1 MKKLVSMLLAL
12 AMVLALAGGAI
23 GRPHIARVLVQHGV
37 VPDVRTAFREYIGL
51 GARAYAERRKMT
63 SEAVIRNIRAAGG
76 VPVLAHGG
84 LLKLSETELE
94 RWIHAMCGAGLMGLE
109 CYHNAHTPATEAFLR
124 RMAATVPFETGA
136 TGLYAPTTRTMAL
149 SLAIGSDKAPDRI
162 FLPATRETRS
172 GEPLTSLPE
181 VRLIGAEETDE
192 VSVHCRTQC
201 SALLTATCNGI
212 PTQRTYGVAAEGVAL
227 FRLAAAEFPDAEAF
241 DLHLTADGV
250 ESHFRYE
257 VAETPAGSRRLAWLN
272 EAGGIDRYTFPLTE
286 ERRYEIE
293 RRRLLLE
300 ESGYTQ
306 TEAVG
311 EERLR
316 IGSAYEPAAVLD
328 ALARLAAAPA
338 VWAVWAVTEAGWTEV
353 DVVSDSLRIER
364 PGTLQR
370 LSLEIRPRQRG
381 GRL

>member
-1 MKKLVSMLLAL
+1 MSFYKIPQNYAPGFVPQRYTFINDAAAATLT
-12 AMVLALAGGAI
+12 
-23 GRPHIARVLVQHGV
+23 ARLT
-37 VPDVRTAFREYIGL
+37 DTRTAESV
-51 GARAYAERRKMT
+51 AEL
-63 SEAVIRNIRAAGG
+63 
-76 VPVLAHGG
+76 VLRD
-84 LLKLSETELE
+84 LWMPEIDVS
-94 RWIHAMCGAGLMGLE
+94 
-109 CYHNAHTPATEAFLR
+109 AFLR
-124 RMAATVPFETGA
+124 RMAAALPFETGA
-136 TGLYAPTTRTMAL
+136 TGLYAPTTRTMTL

-227 FRLAAAEFPDAEAF
+227 FRLTAAEFPDAEAF

-257 VAETPAGSRRLAWLN
+257 VAETPAGSRRLAC
-272 EAGGIDRYTFPLTE
+272 
-286 ERRYEIE
+286 
-293 RRRLLLE
+293 
-300 ESGYTQ
+300 GYTQ

-338 VWAVWAVTEAGWTEV
+338 VWAVTEAGWTEI

>member
-1 MKKLVSMLLAL
+1 MTGRTYSRIHIV
-12 AMVLALAGGAI
+12 GGGSNAI
-23 GRPHIARVLVQHGV
+23 GAFYHFIPH
-37 VPDVRTAFREYIGL
+37 
-51 GARAYAERRKMT
+51 
-63 SEAVIRNIRAAGG
+63 
-76 VPVLAHGG
+76 
-84 LLKLSETELE
+84 
-94 RWIHAMCGAGLMGLE
+94 
-109 CYHNAHTPATEAFLR
+109 
-124 RMAATVPFETGA
+124 
-136 TGLYAPTTRTMAL
+136 
-149 SLAIGSDKAPDRI
+149 
-162 FLPATRETRS
+162 
-172 GEPLTSLPE
+172 PE

-338 VWAVWAVTEAGWTEV
+338 VWAVTEAGWTEI

>member
-1 MKKLVSMLLAL
+1 MTQKITHVCQGTCSRQIDVELEN
-12 AMVLALAGGAI
+12 
-23 GRPHIARVLVQHGV
+23 GV
-37 VPDVRTAFREYIGL
+37 VRSVSFTGGCHGNQQGIAALVRGMTA
-51 GARAYAERRKMT
+51 A
-63 SEAVIRNIRAAGG
+63 EAVAR
-76 VPVLAHGG
+76 
-84 LLKLSETELE
+84 LE
-94 RWIHAMCGAGLMGLE
+94 GI
-109 CYHNAHTPATEAFLR
+109 
-124 RMAATVPFETGA
+124 
-136 TGLYAPTTRTMAL
+136 
-149 SLAIGSDKAPDRI
+149 D
-162 FLPATRETRS
+162 
-172 GEPLTSLPE
+172 
-181 VRLIGAEETDE
+181 
-192 VSVHCRTQC
+192 CRGK
-201 SALLTATCNGI
+201 TARQLQ
-212 PTQRTYGVAAEGVAL
+212 PQ
-227 FRLAAAEFPDAEAF
+227 DAEAF

-338 VWAVWAVTEAGWTEV
+338 VWAVTEAGWTEI

>member
-1 MKKLVSMLLAL
+1 
-12 AMVLALAGGAI
+12 
-23 GRPHIARVLVQHGV
+23 
-37 VPDVRTAFREYIGL
+37 
-51 GARAYAERRKMT
+51 
-63 SEAVIRNIRAAGG
+63 
-76 VPVLAHGG
+76 
-84 LLKLSETELE
+84 
-94 RWIHAMCGAGLMGLE
+94 
-109 CYHNAHTPATEAFLR
+109 
-124 RMAATVPFETGA
+124 
-136 TGLYAPTTRTMAL
+136 MAL

-257 VAETPAGSRRLAWLN
+257 VAETPAGSRR
-272 EAGGIDRYTFPLTE
+272 YTFPLIE

-338 VWAVWAVTEAGWTEV
+338 VWAVTEAGWTEV

>member
-1 MKKLVSMLLAL
+1 
-12 AMVLALAGGAI
+12 
-23 GRPHIARVLVQHGV
+23 
-37 VPDVRTAFREYIGL
+37 
-51 GARAYAERRKMT
+51 MT
-63 SEAVIRNIRAAGG
+63 
-76 VPVLAHGG
+76 
-84 LLKLSETELE
+84 
-94 RWIHAMCGAGLMGLE
+94 
-109 CYHNAHTPATEAFLR
+109 
-124 RMAATVPFETGA
+124 
-136 TGLYAPTTRTMAL
+136 
-149 SLAIGSDKAPDRI
+149 
-162 FLPATRETRS
+162 
-172 GEPLTSLPE
+172 
-181 VRLIGAEETDE
+181 
-192 VSVHCRTQC
+192 
-201 SALLTATCNGI
+201 
-212 PTQRTYGVAAEGVAL
+212 
-227 FRLAAAEFPDAEAF
+227 
-241 DLHLTADGV
+241 
-250 ESHFRYE
+250 
-257 VAETPAGSRRLAWLN
+257 ETPAGSRRLAWLN

-306 TEAVG
+306 TEAIG

>member
-1 MKKLVSMLLAL
+1 M
-12 AMVLALAGGAI
+12 
-23 GRPHIARVLVQHGV
+23 
-37 VPDVRTAFREYIGL
+37 DFRKFI
-51 GARAYAERRKMT
+51 
-63 SEAVIRNIRAAGG
+63 S
-76 VPVLAHGG
+76 
-84 LLKLSETELE
+84 
-94 RWIHAMCGAGLMGLE
+94 
-109 CYHNAHTPATEAFLR
+109 
-124 RMAATVPFETGA
+124 
-136 TGLYAPTTRTMAL
+136 
-149 SLAIGSDKAPDRI
+149 RI

-257 VAETPAGSRRLAWLN
+257 VAETPAGSRQLAWLN
-272 EAGGIDRYTFPLTE
+272 EAGGIDRYTFPLIE

-338 VWAVWAVTEAGWTEV
+338 VWAVTEAGWTEV

>member
-1 MKKLVSMLLAL
+1 MYK
-12 AMVLALAGGAI
+12 
-23 GRPHIARVLVQHGV
+23 RQ
-37 VPDVRTAFREYIGL
+37 
-51 GARAYAERRKMT
+51 
-63 SEAVIRNIRAAGG
+63 
-76 VPVLAHGG
+76 
-84 LLKLSETELE
+84 
-94 RWIHAMCGAGLMGLE
+94 
-109 CYHNAHTPATEAFLR
+109 
-124 RMAATVPFETGA
+124 
-136 TGLYAPTTRTMAL
+136 
-149 SLAIGSDKAPDRI
+149 APDRI

-227 FRLAAAEFPDAEAF
+227 FRLTAAEFPDAEAF

-328 ALARLAAAPA
+328 TLAQLAAAP
-338 VWAVWAVTEAGWTEV
+338 AVWAVTEAGWTE
-353 DVVSDSLRIER
+353 I
-364 PGTLQR
+364 
-370 LSLEIRPRQRG
+370 LSLIHI
-381 GRL
+381 

>member
-1 MKKLVSMLLAL
+1 MSFYKIPQNYAPGFVPQRYTFINDAAAATLT
-12 AMVLALAGGAI
+12 
-23 GRPHIARVLVQHGV
+23 ARLT
-37 VPDVRTAFREYIGL
+37 DTRTAESV
-51 GARAYAERRKMT
+51 AEL
-63 SEAVIRNIRAAGG
+63 
-76 VPVLAHGG
+76 VLRD
-84 LLKLSETELE
+84 LWMPEIDVS
-94 RWIHAMCGAGLMGLE
+94 
-109 CYHNAHTPATEAFLR
+109 AFLR

-212 PTQRTYGVAAEGVAL
+212 PTQRTYGVAAEGAAL

-257 VAETPAGSRRLAWLN
+257 VAETPAGSRQLAWLN
-272 EAGGIDRYTFPLTE
+272 EAGGIDRYTFPLIE

-338 VWAVWAVTEAGWTEV
+338 VWAVTEAGWTEV

>member
-1 MKKLVSMLLAL
+1 MSFYKIPQNYAPGFVPQRYTFINDAAAATLT
-12 AMVLALAGGAI
+12 
-23 GRPHIARVLVQHGV
+23 ARLT
-37 VPDVRTAFREYIGL
+37 DTRTAESV
-51 GARAYAERRKMT
+51 AEL
-63 SEAVIRNIRAAGG
+63 
-76 VPVLAHGG
+76 VLRD
-84 LLKLSETELE
+84 LWMPEIDVS
-94 RWIHAMCGAGLMGLE
+94 
-109 CYHNAHTPATEAFLR
+109 AFLR
-124 RMAATVPFETGA
+124 RMAAALPFETGA
-136 TGLYAPTTRTMAL
+136 TGLYAPTTRTMTL

-227 FRLAAAEFPDAEAF
+227 FRLTAAEFPDAEAF

-293 RRRLLLE
+293 RRR
-300 ESGYTQ
+300 
-306 TEAVG
+306 
-311 EERLR
+311 
-316 IGSAYEPAAVLD
+316 SAYEPAAVLD

-338 VWAVWAVTEAGWTEV
+338 VWAVTEAGWTEI

>member
-1 MKKLVSMLLAL
+1 MLGPPHGDLQRHPDA
-12 AMVLALAGGAI
+12 AHVRRR
-23 GRPHIARVLVQHGV
+23 GRG
-37 VPDVRTAFREYIGL
+37 
-51 GARAYAERRKMT
+51 RR
-63 SEAVIRNIRAAGG
+63 
-76 VPVLAHGG
+76 
-84 LLKLSETELE
+84 
-94 RWIHAMCGAGLMGLE
+94 
-109 CYHNAHTPATEAFLR
+109 
-124 RMAATVPFETGA
+124 
-136 TGLYAPTTRTMAL
+136 
-149 SLAIGSDKAPDRI
+149 
-162 FLPATRETRS
+162 
-172 GEPLTSLPE
+172 PL
-181 VRLIGAEETDE
+181 
-192 VSVHCRTQC
+192 
-201 SALLTATCNGI
+201 
-212 PTQRTYGVAAEGVAL
+212 
-227 FRLAAAEFPDAEAF
+227 RLAAAEFPDAEAF

-338 VWAVWAVTEAGWTEV
+338 VWAVTEAG
-353 DVVSDSLRIER
+353 
-364 PGTLQR
+364 
-370 LSLEIRPRQRG
+370 
-381 GRL
+381 GRRST

>member
-1 MKKLVSMLLAL
+1 MSFYKIPQNYAPGFVPQRYTFINDAAAATLTARLTDTRTAESVAELVLRDAGDRRIGLPAAHGRRRPVRDGSDRPLRTDDTHDDAL
-12 AMVLALAGGAI
+12 PRHRQRQGA
-23 GRPHIARVLVQHGV
+23 RPHLPPRDAGNPLR
-37 VPDVRTAFREYIGL
+37 RTAHF
-51 GARAYAERRKMT
+51 
-63 SEAVIRNIRAAGG
+63 AAGG
-76 VPVLAHGG
+76 
-84 LLKLSETELE
+84 
-94 RWIHAMCGAGLMGLE
+94 
-109 CYHNAHTPATEAFLR
+109 
-124 RMAATVPFETGA
+124 
-136 TGLYAPTTRTMAL
+136 
-149 SLAIGSDKAPDRI
+149 
-162 FLPATRETRS
+162 
-172 GEPLTSLPE
+172 
-181 VRLIGAEETDE
+181 TDE

-257 VAETPAGSRRLAWLN
+257 VTETPAGSRRLAWLN

-328 ALARLAAAPA
+328 TLAQLAAAP
-338 VWAVWAVTEAGWTEV
+338 AVWAVTEAGWTEI

>member
-1 MKKLVSMLLAL
+1 
-12 AMVLALAGGAI
+12 
-23 GRPHIARVLVQHGV
+23 
-37 VPDVRTAFREYIGL
+37 
-51 GARAYAERRKMT
+51 MT
-63 SEAVIRNIRAAGG
+63 
-76 VPVLAHGG
+76 
-84 LLKLSETELE
+84 
-94 RWIHAMCGAGLMGLE
+94 
-109 CYHNAHTPATEAFLR
+109 
-124 RMAATVPFETGA
+124 
-136 TGLYAPTTRTMAL
+136 L

-212 PTQRTYGVAAEGVAL
+212 PTQRTYGVA
-227 FRLAAAEFPDAEAF
+227 
-241 DLHLTADGV
+241 ADGV

-338 VWAVWAVTEAGWTEV
+338 VWAVTEAGWTEI